1 MRWLL
6 VLMLLARSAAAD
18 DGGETAGSSIGG
30 TLRAGYW
37 TSSRTLDDRND
48 LTPLA
53 LWTHAAPRLS
63 STTSLVFDGWLGY
76 PDAASGDR
84 TTGTVREAYA
94 DLVLGAFEA
103 RAGKRI
109 IVWGRADAVNP
120 TDNLTPRDYT
130 LLVSDDADQR
140 FGVYCAELAWHRET
154 LTVTGTWLPGFQPS
168 VVPLPA
174 TLAFRE
180 QAPRWVDSEQQAAV
194 KVEQSGERV
203 DWSLSYF
210 DGYDRAPDLGG
221 ARSAPLL
228 AHHRIRV
235 IGADTATV
243 LGRYQVRSE
252 LAFTFTENWAGK
264 RTDIANP
271 FLFGV
276 VGADRTFGNYL
287 SVNAQYLVRVIV
299 HHHDPFA
306 VEPDQ
311 QLLAVENA
319 VIRNELDSVQH
330 GTTVRVSDKWW
341 NETLDAEVLGV
352 LLVPHA
358 SYAVRGKVTYAIS
371 DRWKG
376 IVGFDYY
383 NGTDPSFFRNLH
395 DTSTVFAEVRLGL

>member
-6 VLMLLARSAAAD
+6 VLALLARSAAAD
-18 DGGETAGSSIGG
+18 DDGDTAGNAISG

-37 TSSRTLDDRND
+37 TSSRALDDRNN
-48 LTPLA
+48 LATLA
-53 LWTHAAPRLS
+53 LWTRAAPRLG
-63 STTSLVFDGWLGY
+63 STTSVVFDGWFGY
-76 PDAASGDR
+76 PDASSGDR

-94 DLVLGAFEA
+94 DMVLGAFEV

-140 FGVYCAELAWHRET
+140 FGVYCAELAWHRGT

-210 DGYDRAPDLGG
+210 DGYDRAPDLAG
-221 ARSAPLL
+221 ALPAPLL
-228 AHHRIRV
+228 AHHRTRV
-235 IGADTATV
+235 IGADAATV
-243 LGRYQVRSE
+243 VGRYEVRSE
-252 LAFTFTENWAGK
+252 VAFTFTENWSG
-264 RTDIANP
+264 RRPDVANP
-271 FLFGV
+271 FWFGV

-287 SVNAQYLVRVIV
+287 NVNAQYLMRVIV
-299 HHHDPFA
+299 HRHDPFA

-319 VIRNELDSVQH
+319 VIRNELDAVQH
-330 GTTVRVSDKWW
+330 GATVRVSDKWW
-341 NETLDAEVLGV
+341 NETLEAELLGV
-352 LLVPHA
+352 VLVPHA
-358 SYAVRGKVTYAIS
+358 SYAVRGKVTYAIT

-383 NGTDPSFFRNLH
+383 NGGDPSFFRNLR